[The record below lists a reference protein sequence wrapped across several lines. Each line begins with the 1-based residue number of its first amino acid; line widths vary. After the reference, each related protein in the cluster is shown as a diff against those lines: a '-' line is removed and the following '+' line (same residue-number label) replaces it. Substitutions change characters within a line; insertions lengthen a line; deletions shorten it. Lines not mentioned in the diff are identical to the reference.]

1 MRLRQVPWTVP
12 LFSLFVVSTS
22 VLANSSSASS
32 PLLDP
37 ILNAIEQA
45 SRQAVEPIEL
55 RCPPIGDMGF
65 GPIWE
70 APAGDAAVL
79 ELSRR
84 FPLIATATTYRS
96 HIREKPEAGAAIM
109 GHVRYGR
116 YLRAAEAG
124 GECEGGHW
132 HEVVGGGFIC
142 SGEYFHVGDAPLEV
156 RGTYAA
162 PNTAD
167 IEPYRYAKAIKG
179 SPRFSSLPS
188 PEQLAELDED
198 PDAELDI
205 IQERLNGAYFLAVD
219 REATV
224 AGQKLLHTSAGLWVR
239 AADAE
244 WIPRSPMHGELLG
257 PERELPIAFVHRDRT
272 RLLCPDPNARGTAV
286 ASVQGGAAVAGQAGE
301 DAPAAGDAPAGD
313 AAGAAVSGEAARP
326 PPLGWRVCGSAG
338 KHARFAVRRTE
349 RIGDA
354 ELVIGP
360 EDWAA
365 EREALR
371 IARAIERPDGIPAGE
386 RWMHIDLGEQ
396 TLVAYQDDEPLLA
409 TLVSSGLDSHAT
421 PTGTYRVQ
429 RRYIVKTMRGPDPDH
444 GVYEVGEVPWTFY
457 YYGNYAVHGA
467 YWHNVFGN
475 QRSHGCTNVPPA
487 DARWLFGWLGP
498 RLGEGWN
505 ARLYRESGWTHF
517 TD

>member
-1 MRLRQVPWTVP
+1 MRLRQLPWTVP
-12 LFSLFVVSTS
+12 FLSLFFVFSS

-37 ILNAIEQA
+37 ILQAFEQA
-45 SRQAVEPIEL
+45 SRQAEPIVL
-55 RCPPIGDMGF
+55 RCPPIGNMGF

-70 APAGDAAVL
+70 APADDAAVL

-84 FPLIATATTYRS
+84 FPLLATATTYRS
-96 HIREKPEAGAAIM
+96 HIREKPKAGAAIM
-109 GHVRYGR
+109 GHVRYGH

-124 GECEGGHW
+124 GECKGGHW
-132 HEVVGGGFIC
+132 HEVVGGGHVC

-162 PNTAD
+162 PNTGD

-179 SPRFSSLPS
+179 APRFSSLPT
-188 PEQLAELDED
+188 PEQLAALEED
-198 PDAELDI
+198 PDDDLDI

-219 REATV
+219 REASV

-257 PERELPIAFVHRDRT
+257 PEHKLPIAFVHRDRT
-272 RLLCPDPNARGTAV
+272 RLLCPDPRARGTAV
-286 ASVQGGAAVAGQAGE
+286 ASAQGGAAAVRPDGNQPAVA
-301 DAPAAGDAPAGD
+301 DAPDSG
-313 AAGAAVSGEAARP
+313 AAGAAVGGEAASP
-326 PPLGWRVCGSAG
+326 PPAGWRVCGSAG
-338 KHARFAVRRTE
+338 KHARFTVRRIE
-349 RIGDA
+349 RVGDG

-360 EDWAA
+360 EDWAV

-371 IARAIERPDGIPAGE
+371 IARAIERPDGIPAGK

-396 TLVAYQDDEPLLA
+396 TLVAYQDAEPLLA

-421 PTGTYRVQ
+421 PTGTYKVQ

-498 RLGEGWN
+498 RLAEGWN
-505 ARLYRESGWTHF
+505 ARLYRESAYAHF